1 MRIGMQVWKG
11 MGSGWKLWA
20 FAMVLAGPLGAQE
33 EWVSYRDPA
42 EVRLPEAC
50 AAAAP
55 DANGQALLRH
65 HCAGWRQFA
74 AENPRWRA
82 VMDARTGLPHR
93 AFGPGIAY
101 AGLNVL
107 ARTQAFAA
115 EHLLALGL
123 PDGLEWTLAQSTGKH
138 DWAFAT
144 QTLEGFPVIG
154 TRATVKWRENEV
166 VLWGVDWY
174 PQATLP
180 EGEWL
185 SELQL
190 RDAAVAGLELDV
202 WGAVEPTGYQ
212 VLPLPGPDGRT
223 EFRLIQE
230 WMVNGRSG
238 ALPRRYKTWVDV
250 HSGQIHLRENLVRHI
265 DGRVAVPATEGKPE
279 RAVLRM
285 GLDRP
290 SLGAAPASAMLVVSG
305 QVQADVH
312 VMYPFE
318 PQESAVLPHL
328 QINIGSTNLY
338 ADADGGFVSN
348 AAGPASGNLSLTG
361 RWSTVYTAG
370 TTPSTNVSWSDGYNN
385 VTLNNLGN
393 VRERSAYRST
403 SLIHDHMKTWL
414 PDFDGCDESLTTN
427 LDVAGECN
435 AFYDGSSI
443 NFYNLGG
450 GCNPTSLIADVVWHE
465 YGHFINDRFYQSLG
479 AFFQNGAMNEGYADL
494 WAMSLGDI
502 AEIGKGFYTDNED
515 GIRKYDAEPKVYP
528 QDLVGEVH
536 ADGEIIAGA
545 WYDTH
550 LLLGG
555 DWTTTMTLF
564 ADAFPGLQATAQNG
578 NEGQAFTDVL
588 IDVLQA
594 DDDDADLSNGTP
606 NDLAIV
612 EGFDIHGITLFSYA
626 EIDHDSEEFA
636 EAETPLEIVGSADI
650 VFPYS
655 LYFDAVRLWY
665 KTSFDGDWTSVP
677 MAQDGS
683 EFVGTIPA
691 QEPGTVV
698 AYYLGITDDF
708 GGLSAV
714 TPLAAAEPG
723 DLANLPHFTLVGVEP
738 QLINDSDEYSDFG
751 GWTTGVPAWDNA
763 TTGLWDEAIPVGS
776 YAEAN
781 DPSTV
786 VAPTQDHTVGLAG
799 FCFVTGVN
807 PGVNAGI
814 GANDVDQGS
823 TTLLSPVIDLTE
835 FVDPVMTYW
844 RWYVNAPPSGANPA
858 TDWWQVQVTS
868 DGGDTWTYV
877 ENTKQQDIS
886 WRRMAFRVADVVEL
900 TPEFRMRFIASDSL
914 RLGDY
919 LDGGSLVEAAVDD
932 IILYDLAVPQSVSE
946 PNEAGI
952 TALVMPNPAVGTAYA
967 RGWKPGAVVSV
978 FSAEGRLLL
987 TTAADGA
994 GEVRWD
1000 LAGWPVGTY
1009 LLRGRQTDDRRVTLR
1024 MQVQH

>member
-1 MRIGMQVWKG
+1 
-11 MGSGWKLWA
+11 
-20 FAMVLAGPLGAQE
+20 
-33 EWVSYRDPA
+33 
-42 EVRLPEAC
+42 
-50 AAAAP
+50 
-55 DANGQALLRH
+55 
-65 HCAGWRQFA
+65 
-74 AENPRWRA
+74 
-82 VMDARTGLPHR
+82 
-93 AFGPGIAY
+93 
-101 AGLNVL
+101 
-107 ARTQAFAA
+107 
-115 EHLLALGL
+115 
-123 PDGLEWTLAQSTGKH
+123 
-138 DWAFAT
+138 
-144 QTLEGFPVIG
+144 
-154 TRATVKWRENEV
+154 
-166 VLWGVDWY
+166 
-174 PQATLP
+174 
-180 EGEWL
+180 
-185 SELQL
+185 
-190 RDAAVAGLELDV
+190 
-202 WGAVEPTGYQ
+202 
-212 VLPLPGPDGRT
+212 
-223 EFRLIQE
+223 
-230 WMVNGRSG
+230 
-238 ALPRRYKTWVDV
+238 
-250 HSGQIHLRENLVRHI
+250 
-265 DGRVAVPATEGKPE
+265 
-279 RAVLRM
+279 
-285 GLDRP
+285 
-290 SLGAAPASAMLVVSG
+290 
-305 QVQADVH
+305 
-312 VMYPFE
+312 
-318 PQESAVLPHL
+318 
-328 QINIGSTNLY
+328 
-338 ADADGGFVSN
+338 
-348 AAGPASGNLSLTG
+348 
-361 RWSTVYTAG
+361 
-370 TTPSTNVSWSDGYNN
+370 
-385 VTLNNLGN
+385 
-393 VRERSAYRST
+393 
-403 SLIHDHMKTWL
+403 
-414 PDFDGCDESLTTN
+414 
-427 LDVAGECN
+427 
-435 AFYDGSSI
+435 
-443 NFYNLGG
+443 
-450 GCNPTSLIADVVWHE
+450 
-465 YGHFINDRFYQSLG
+465 
-479 AFFQNGAMNEGYADL
+479 
-494 WAMSLGDI
+494 
-502 AEIGKGFYTDNED
+502 
-515 GIRKYDAEPKVYP
+515 
-528 QDLVGEVH
+528 
-536 ADGEIIAGA
+536 
-545 WYDTH
+545 
-550 LLLGG
+550 
-555 DWTTTMTLF
+555 
-564 ADAFPGLQATAQNG
+564 
-578 NEGQAFTDVL
+578 
-588 IDVLQA
+588 
-594 DDDDADLSNGTP
+594 LSNGTP

-946 PNEAGI
+946 PDGAGI
-952 TALVMPNPAVGTAYA
+952 TALVMPNPAVGKAYA

-1009 LLRGRQTDDRRVTLR
+1009 LLRGRQSDDRRVTLR

>member
-1 MRIGMQVWKG
+1 MRWGRQGWVVAA
-11 MGSGWKLWA
+11 MGWTALGWS
-20 FAMVLAGPLGAQE
+20 QE
-33 EWVSYRDPA
+33 EWVSYRDPL
-42 EVRLPEAC
+42 EVRLPAEAVADRPE
-50 AAAAP
+50 AAE
-55 DANGQALLRH
+55 QARLRNA
-65 HCAGWRQFA
+65 CSGWRTFA
-74 AENPRWRA
+74 AEQPRWRA
-82 VMDARTGLPHR
+82 VMDGRTGLPHR
-93 AFGPGIAY
+93 AFGPGIDY
-101 AGLNVL
+101 PGDDTE
-107 ARTQAFAA
+107 ARAAAFAA
-115 EHLLALGL
+115 DVFPTLGI
-123 PDGLEWTLAQSTGKH
+123 PADVSWTVWEGQGRH

-144 QTLEGFPVIG
+144 QSVDGFPVIG
-154 TRATVKWRENEV
+154 GRAVTKWREGAL
-166 VLWGVDWY
+166 VLWGADWF
-174 PQATLP
+174 PEAAVPAGEWLP
-180 EGEWL
+180 EGT
-185 SELQL
+185 LQSL
-190 RDAAVAGLELDV
+190 ATAGCNFDAWGNVA
-202 WGAVEPTGYQ
+202 PTGYQ
-212 VLPLPGPDGRT
+212 VLPLQRPDGRL

-230 WMVNGRSG
+230 WMVEGRVG
-238 ALPRRYKTWVDV
+238 ALPRRYRTWVDV
-250 HSGQIHLRENLVRHI
+250 LTGQIHLRQNLVQHI

-290 SLGAAPASAMLVVSG
+290 AAPAAAAADESAASLLVISG
-305 QVQADVH
+305 MAQADVH

-318 PQESAVLPHL
+318 PAESAVLPHL
-328 QINIGSTNLY
+328 RINIGANNLY
-338 ADADGGFVSN
+338 ADADGGFVTN
-348 AAGPASGNLSLTG
+348 YNGPAQGNLTLTG

-370 TTPSTNVSWSDGYNN
+370 TTPGTSLNWVDGYNN
-385 VTLNNLGN
+385 LTLNNLGN

-403 SLIHDHMKTWL
+403 SLIHDHMKVWL
-414 PDFDGCDESLTTN
+414 PSFNGCDESLTTN

-465 YGHFINDRFYQSLG
+465 YGHYINDRFYQSLG
-479 AFFQNGAMNEGYADL
+479 AFFNNGAMNEGYADL

-502 AEIGKGFYTDNED
+502 AEIGKGFYTDNQD

-536 ADGEIIAGA
+536 ADGEIICGA

-555 DWTTTMTLF
+555 DWSVTMGLF

-612 EGFDIHGITLFSYA
+612 EGFDMHGITLFSYA
-626 EIDHDSEEFA
+626 EIDHSPAEFA
-636 EAETPLEIVGSADI
+636 AAEAPIEVVGSTEI
-650 VFPYS
+650 LFPYS
-655 LYFDAVRLWY
+655 LYFDAVRMWY
-665 KTSFDGDWTSVP
+665 RTEWGGAWESVV
-677 MAQDGS
+677 MEEDGS
-683 EFVGTIPA
+683 DYVGTIPA

-723 DLANLPHFTLVGVEP
+723 DLANLPHFTLIGVEP
-738 QLINDSDEYSDFG
+738 MLINDSDEYSDFG

-763 TTGLWDEAIPVGS
+763 TTGIWDEAIPVGS
-776 YAEAN
+776 YAEEN
-781 DPSTV
+781 NPETV
-786 VAPTQDHTVGLAG
+786 VAPTLDHTVGLAG

-814 GANDVDQGS
+814 GANDVDGGS
-823 TTLLSPVIDLTE
+823 TTLLSPVIDLTA
-835 FVDPVMTYW
+835 FTDPVMTYW

-858 TDWWQVQVTS
+858 TDWWQVQVTD

-877 ENTKQQDIS
+877 ENTKQQDVS
-886 WRRMAFRVADVVEL
+886 WRRMAFRVAEVVDL
-900 TPEFRMRFIASDSL
+900 TSEFRMRFIASDSL

-932 IILYDLAVPQSVSE
+932 IILYDLAVPDDIAEVG
-946 PNEAGI
+946 AGQG
-952 TALVMPNPAVGTAYA
+952 AGVVFPNPATAAFQATGWAPQATVTVFDA
-967 RGWKPGAVVSV
+967 RGRMWGTLQAD
-978 FSAEGRLLL
+978 
-987 TTAADGA
+987 ADGV
-994 GEVRWD
+994 VRGD
-1000 LAGWPVGTY
+1000 AAGWPVGNY
-1009 LLRGRQTDDRRVTLR
+1009 LLRGAQSDGVRVARVL
-1024 MQVQH
+1024 QVQR